1 MLIKKESAYINLAN
15 VCSQYKY
22 GRHDNIVYLLK
33 KIIYFIVSFL
43 FLSFFWFYISIF
55 GAI

>member
-33 KIIYFIVSFL
+33 KLYILLIY
-43 FLSFFWFYISIF
+43 
-55 GAI
+55 